1 MRDQNE
7 KNLLTDAQL
16 KRARFAYYAETLK
29 FLPFTPES
37 IKRDIVK
44 RYNQTLVNQTFTYS
58 GSNTFTMDTS
68 FSMDP
73 IEKLEVRLNG
83 EILDHLFDFTVS
95 DLVVTITKSMTN
107 GDIIRT
113 QIKI

>member
-1 MRDQNE
+1 
-7 KNLLTDAQL
+7 
-16 KRARFAYYAETLK
+16 
-29 FLPFTPES
+29 
-37 IKRDIVK
+37 
-44 RYNQTLVNQTFTYS
+44 
-58 GSNTFTMDTS
+58 MDTS

-83 EILDHLFDFTVS
+83 EVLDHLFDFTVS